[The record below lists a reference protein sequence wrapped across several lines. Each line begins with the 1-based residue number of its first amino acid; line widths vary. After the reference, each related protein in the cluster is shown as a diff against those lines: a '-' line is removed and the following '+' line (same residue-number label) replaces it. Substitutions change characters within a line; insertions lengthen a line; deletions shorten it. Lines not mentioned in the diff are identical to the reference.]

1 MTGDAADMI
10 VIAMKENRGGSG
22 SALNKKSGEVNIERI
37 SDLFRET
44 NVAEVI
50 PRSTMDKKLMER
62 SVFRRAL

>member
-37 SDLFRET
+37 SDF
-44 NVAEVI
+44 I
-50 PRSTMDKKLMER
+50 
-62 SVFRRAL
+62 